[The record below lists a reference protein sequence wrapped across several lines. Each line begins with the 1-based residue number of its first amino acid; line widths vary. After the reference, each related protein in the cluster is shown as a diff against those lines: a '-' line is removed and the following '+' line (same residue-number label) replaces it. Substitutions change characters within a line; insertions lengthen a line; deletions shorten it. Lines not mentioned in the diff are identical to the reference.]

1 MSAAPGTLRW
11 QHVHTVPRFELES
24 GAVLRDLRQAYY
36 LDGAL
41 APERDNVVVLFHAL
55 TGSADAAGSWWR
67 ELIGPGRALDT
78 RHHAVLCANLLG
90 SCYGSSGPSDYPP
103 GEFPAVTPRDMARFT
118 ALLLDELGIDTPLVV
133 AGGSLGGM
141 VAQEW
146 AATFPGRTQRV
157 VVLAAPAAHT
167 AHAIALGHIQRALL
181 DTGPRG
187 IELARQVAM
196 LSFRTDRELGL
207 RFGRDRDDAGRWGVA
222 AYLDH
227 QGRKLARRF
236 DAATY
241 RTLLDAMDAHDVGR
255 DRGGVERALGGL
267 ADRITAVGVPG
278 DQLYSAAEVRGWA
291 EACGAAYRELQSVHG
306 HDAFLLEAEQVGAVL
321 RDALDAAAREAGRES
336 PASLAA
342 EVA

>member
-1 MSAAPGTLRW
+1 MSRPPGTLRW
-11 QHVHTVPRFELES
+11 QRVHTVPRFELES
-24 GAVLRDLRQAYY
+24 GAVLQELRQAYY

-41 APERDNVVVLFHAL
+41 APERDNVVLVFHAL
-55 TGSADAAGSWWR
+55 TGSADAAGGWWR
-67 ELIGPGRALDT
+67 ELIGPGRAIDT
-78 RHHAVLCANLLG
+78 RRHAVLCANLLG
-90 SCYGSSGPSDYPP
+90 SCYGTTGPADLDA

-118 ALLLDELGIDTPLVV
+118 ALLLDELGIDAPLLVV
-133 AGGSLGGM
+133 GGSLGGM

-146 AATFPGRTQRV
+146 AATFPARTRQV
-157 VVLAAPAAHT
+157 VVLAAPASHT

-207 RFGRDRDDAGRWGVA
+207 RFGRDRDDTGRWEVA
-222 AYLDH
+222 NYLDH

-236 DAATY
+236 DAASY

-255 DRGGVERALGGL
+255 DRGGVERALGGV
-267 ADRITAVGVPG
+267 AGRVTAVGISG

-306 HDAFLLEAEQVGAVL
+306 HDAFLLETEQVGSILAE
-321 RDALDAAAREAGRES
+321 ALDAAEGEAGRV
-336 PASLAA
+336 LAA

>member
-1 MSAAPGTLRW
+1 MSRPPGTLRW
-11 QHVHTVPRFELES
+11 QRVLTASRFELES
-24 GAVLRDLRQAYY
+24 GAVLQELRQAYY

-41 APERDNVVVLFHAL
+41 APERDNVVLVFHAL
-55 TGSADAAGSWWR
+55 TGSADAAGGWWR
-67 ELIGPGRALDT
+67 DLIGPGRAVDT
-78 RHHAVLCANLLG
+78 RRHAVLCANLLG
-90 SCYGSSGPSDYPP
+90 SCYGTTGPSDLPN
-103 GEFPAVTPRDMARFT
+103 GSFPAVTPRDMARFA
-118 ALLLDELGIDTPLVV
+118 ALLLDELGIDAPLLVV
-133 AGGSLGGM
+133 GGSLGGM

-146 AATFPGRTQRV
+146 AATFPERTRQV

-181 DTGPRG
+181 ATGPRG

-207 RFGRDRDDAGRWGVA
+207 RFGRDLDDAGRWEVA
-222 AYLDH
+222 NYLDH

-255 DRGGVERALGGL
+255 DRGGVEASLGPVAG
-267 ADRITAVGVPG
+267 RITAVGIAG
-278 DQLYSAAEVRGWA
+278 DQLYAAAEVRGWA
-291 EACGAAYRELQSVHG
+291 EACGAAYREIRSVHG
-306 HDAFLLEAEQVGAVL
+306 HDAFLLEAEQVGAIL
-321 RDALDAAAREAGRES
+321 AEALDAGAREVGRV
-336 PASLAA
+336 LAA

>member
-1 MSAAPGTLRW
+1 MSARAGTLRW
-11 QHVHTVPRFELES
+11 QRVHTVPRFELES
-24 GAVLRDLRQAYY
+24 GAVLHDLRQAYY

-41 APERDNVVVLFHAL
+41 APDRDNVVLVFHAL

-67 ELIGPGRALDT
+67 ALIGPGRVLDT
-78 RHHAVLCANLLG
+78 RRYAVLCANLLG
-90 SCYGSSGPSDYPP
+90 SCYGSTGPTDVA
-103 GEFPAVTPRDMARFT
+103 GGAFPAVTPRDMARFT
-118 ALLLDELGIDTPLVV
+118 ALLLEELGIETPLLVV
-133 AGGSLGGM
+133 GGSLGGM

-146 AATFPGRTQRV
+146 AASFPARTRRV

-181 DTGPRG
+181 DAGPRG
-187 IELARQVAM
+187 LELARQVAM

-207 RFGRDRDDAGRWGVA
+207 RFGRDRDEAGRWEVGN
-222 AYLDH
+222 YLDH

-255 DRGGVERALGGL
+255 NRGGVEASLGPVAGK
-267 ADRITAVGVPG
+267 ITAVGIPG

-291 EACGAAYRELQSVHG
+291 EACGAAYRELDSVHG
-306 HDAFLLEAEQVGAVL
+306 HDAFLLEAEQVGAL
-321 RDALDAAAREAGRES
+321 LAEALDAAATIRG
-336 PASLAA
+336 PALAA

>member
-1 MSAAPGTLRW
+1 MSAPGTLRW
-11 QHVHTVPRFELES
+11 QRVHTVPRFELES

-41 APERDNVVVLFHAL
+41 APERDNVVLVFHAL

-67 ELIGPGRALDT
+67 ELVGPGRALDT
-78 RHHAVLCANLLG
+78 RRHAVLCANLLG
-90 SCYGSSGPSDYPP
+90 SCYGSTGPSDDP
-103 GEFPAVTPRDMARFT
+103 GEGFPSITPRDMARFT
-118 ALLLDELGIDTPLVV
+118 ALLLDALGIDTPLLV

-146 AATFPGRTQRV
+146 AATFPERTRQV
-157 VVLAAPAAHT
+157 VVLAAPASHT

-181 DTGPRG
+181 ATGPRG

-207 RFGRDRDDAGRWGVA
+207 RFGRDRDDLGRWEVA
-222 AYLDH
+222 NYLDH

-236 DAATY
+236 DADTY
-241 RTLLDAMDAHDVGR
+241 RTLLHAMDAHDVGR
-255 DRGGVERALGGL
+255 GRGGVDAALGPVAG
-267 ADRITAVGVPG
+267 RITAVGVAG
-278 DQLYSAAEVRGWA
+278 DQLYPAAEVRGWA
-291 EACGAAYRELQSVHG
+291 EACGAAYREIQSVHG
-306 HDAFLLEAEQVGAVL
+306 HDAFLLEAEQVGAL
-321 RDALDAAAREAGRES
+321 LAEALDAAAREPGR
-336 PASLAA
+336 ALAA

>member
-1 MSAAPGTLRW
+1 MSAPGTLRW
-11 QHVHTVPRFELES
+11 QRVHTVPRFELES

-41 APERDNVVVLFHAL
+41 SPERDNVVLVFHAL
-55 TGSADAAGSWWR
+55 TGSADAAGTWWR
-67 ELIGPGRALDT
+67 ELVGPGRALDT
-78 RHHAVLCANLLG
+78 RRHAVLCANLLG
-90 SCYGSSGPSDYPP
+90 SCYGSTGPSDEP
-103 GEFPAVTPRDMARFT
+103 GRDFPSITPRDMARFT
-118 ALLLDELGIDTPLVV
+118 ARLLDALAIDAPLLVV
-133 AGGSLGGM
+133 GGSLGGM

-146 AATFPGRTQRV
+146 AATFPERTRHA

-181 DTGPRG
+181 GTGPRG

-207 RFGRDRDDAGRWGVA
+207 RFGRDRDELGRWEVA
-222 AYLDH
+222 NYLDH

-236 DAATY
+236 DTATY

-255 DRGGVERALGGL
+255 GRGGVEAALGPVAG
-267 ADRITAVGVPG
+267 RITAVGIPG
-278 DQLYSAAEVRGWA
+278 DQLYAAAEVRGWA
-291 EACGAAYRELQSVHG
+291 EACGAAYREIQSVHG
-306 HDAFLLEAEQVGAVL
+306 HDAFLLEAEQVGAL
-321 RDALDAAAREAGRES
+321 LAQALDAAAREPGR
-336 PASLAA
+336 ALAA